1 MKKIAASLL
10 ALSLCSPFVSAN
22 TFSTDL
28 SDLWWNSSES
38 GWGVTATHQRE
49 VVFLTF
55 FVYGADNKP
64 IFYTGEATLSGQTT
78 TGAIIYTGPMLQ
90 TNGPWFGSTFNPNLV
105 ARTPVGTVTFTAS
118 VEAATLTYTVNGTV
132 VTKALTRQ
140 TFRNN
145 DLTGNYAGIFRETFS
160 GCASPPTSGVS
171 ETAVGIAIS
180 NTANTL
186 AMTTNQNGFVCN
198 FFGNYRQNGRMG
210 ASTGVYNCSGVS
222 GSYDMTEIEANV
234 LGVTGRYTAQDNVCA
249 QTSTK
254 FAILKR

>member
-38 GWGVTATHQRE
+38 GWGVTATHQRD
-49 VVFLTF
+49 VLFLTF

-64 IFYTGEATLSGQTT
+64 IFYTGETTYSGQTT
-78 TGAIIYTGPMLQ
+78 SGANIYSGPMLQ
-90 TNGPWFGSTFNPNLV
+90 TSGPWLGTTFNPALV
-105 ARTPVGTVTFTAS
+105 TRAVVGNVTFTAS
-118 VEAATLTYTVNGTV
+118 VEAATLTYTVNGTP
-132 VTKALTRQ
+132 VTKSLTRQ

-145 DLTGNYAGIFRETFS
+145 DLSGSYVGIFRETFA
-160 GCASPPTSGVS
+160 GCASPPANGTA
-171 ETAVGIAIS
+171 ETAVGIAII
-180 NTANTL
+180 NTANTFT
-186 AMTTNQNGFVCN
+186 MTTNQNGFVCN

-222 GSYDMTEIEANV
+222 GSYDMAEIEANPM
-234 LGVTGRYTAQDNVCA
+234 GVTARYTAQDNVCA
-249 QTSTK
+249 QTSTRL
-254 FAILKR
+254 AILKR